1 MYSQKAN
8 SSSLKFGQKLKSSA
22 NTLGKKSIKAYNT
35 TKDGHNSFNHQSLS
49 PLEKIKHERH

>member
-22 NTLGKKSIKAYNT
+22 NTLGRKSSKAYNP
-35 TKDGHNSFNHQSLS
+35 TKDGQNSFNHHARS